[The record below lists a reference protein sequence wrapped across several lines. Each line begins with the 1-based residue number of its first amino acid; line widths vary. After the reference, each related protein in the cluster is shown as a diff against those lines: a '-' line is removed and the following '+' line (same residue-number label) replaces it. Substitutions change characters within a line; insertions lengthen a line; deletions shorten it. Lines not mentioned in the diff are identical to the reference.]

1 MWGATRT
8 NPRRR
13 KARGNF
19 KSRWRQLSCEIGRA
33 LALQIIGYKANQG
46 LEQGGPWVGSLVH
59 AHYKPR
65 TNGSGWW
72 TTKNHSIFKI
82 MSGYTVTREQ
92 LCEAKRNDFPCEL
105 VVLPVVGAAQSSES
119 IRVS

>member
-19 KSRWRQLSCEIGRA
+19 KYRWRQLSWEIGRPSRYKSSVTKRIKDWSRAARGSAA
-33 LALQIIGYKANQG
+33 LSMHTTSRARMVLV
-46 LEQGGPWVGSLVH
+46 GGQP
-59 AHYKPR
+59 
-65 TNGSGWW
+65 
-72 TTKNHSIFKI
+72 KNHCIFKI